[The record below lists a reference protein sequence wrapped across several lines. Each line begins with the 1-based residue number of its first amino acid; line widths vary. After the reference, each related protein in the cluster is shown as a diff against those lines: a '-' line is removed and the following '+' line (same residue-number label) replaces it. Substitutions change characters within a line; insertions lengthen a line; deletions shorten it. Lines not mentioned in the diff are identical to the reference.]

1 MSSIS
6 ITGAGTRPTPWAP
19 ARSHAHVL
27 TGSQGGCYACPDRRQ
42 GTGIQPLVIGDL
54 KLFEPITICRI
65 VTLSDHDERYASPA
79 SVHETVH
86 EQTPDVTYNRRWGGW
101 DSNPR
106 LTDYENYGHVHHA
119 R

>member
-65 VTLSDHDERYASPA
+65 VTLRDHDERYRI
-79 SVHETVH
+79 V
-86 EQTPDVTYNRRWGGW
+86 GLG
-101 DSNPR
+101 PR
-106 LTDYENYGHVHHA
+106 NGLRANTGNNV
-119 R
+119 